1 MYTDR
6 LKRLQ
11 HLETD
16 VHSVNPPQDF
26 LIVGTIASSKKRCGL
41 GLFSGSKTLILA
53 AACASSCR
61 IHTGV
66 PAYRLLYIRLAH
78 INGENTLSRIN
89 ILPIN
94 KAALIIGIQTGCSV
108 LNTNPDSDPI
118 KEPPMTSLFD
128 PIRMGDL
135 ELANRIIMSPLTRC
149 RAPGRVPNAL
159 MAEYYVQRA
168 TAGLII
174 SEATAVTPMGVGY
187 PDTPGIWSDEQ
198 VEGWK
203 QVTDA
208 VHQAGGKIVCQL
220 WHVGRISH
228 PSYLNGELPV
238 SASAVK
244 PAGHVSLIRPITEF
258 VTPRALET
266 DEIPAVIEAYRKGA
280 ENALKAGFD
289 GVELHGANGY
299 LPEQFLHSSTNLRS
313 DQYGGSLENRARFML
328 EATDALISVWGASR
342 VGIHLSPRGDAH
354 DMGDAN
360 PAVTYG
366 YLMQQFSQRG
376 IAFVF
381 TREHFN
387 EPALTPELKK
397 QFSGAFIANMMMSG
411 EQAEQLVADGVVDA
425 VAWGKAFISTP
436 DLVARLQ
443 QKAAWNE
450 WDMSTFYASGPVG
463 YTDYPVPG

>member
-1 MYTDR
+1 
-6 LKRLQ
+6 
-11 HLETD
+11 
-16 VHSVNPPQDF
+16 
-26 LIVGTIASSKKRCGL
+26 
-41 GLFSGSKTLILA
+41 
-53 AACASSCR
+53 
-61 IHTGV
+61 
-66 PAYRLLYIRLAH
+66 
-78 INGENTLSRIN
+78 
-89 ILPIN
+89 
-94 KAALIIGIQTGCSV
+94 
-108 LNTNPDSDPI
+108 
-118 KEPPMTSLFD
+118 MTSLFD

-411 EQAEQLVADGVVDA
+411 EQAEQLVANGVVDA